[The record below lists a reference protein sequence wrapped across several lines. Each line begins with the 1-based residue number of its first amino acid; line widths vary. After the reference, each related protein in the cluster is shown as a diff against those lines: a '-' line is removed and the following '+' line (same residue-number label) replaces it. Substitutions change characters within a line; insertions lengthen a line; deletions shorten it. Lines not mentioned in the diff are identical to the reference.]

1 VIDGSDICINMGNL
15 GYLKLAKNIMYSEIS
30 LKTDVNNFWPQAY
43 NSTGCFLGHYDNEI
57 VLDNDTNSGIDSDT
71 ETNVSFPS

>member
-1 VIDGSDICINMGNL
+1 
-15 GYLKLAKNIMYSEIS
+15 MYSEIS
-30 LKTDVNNFWPQAY
+30 WKTDVNNFWPQAY

-57 VLDNDTNSGIDSDT
+57 VLDNDTNSGIDGDT